1 MLDVFLLLY
10 ITEMEKTHLVKS
22 NPPSSSFPS
31 GLGGSSTCARLLLGR
46 VGLGTGDLLRGGLLL
61 GGRSP
66 PDALDG
72 LRSNGAWTGFSGVLP
87 MSAYFQNGA
96 GELVGMCWLGRCA
109 VLGGASLGCT
119 RCGAGVTNDAPSSCR
134 YDDVS
139 VGDPGAFSTRPSVL
153 DVLGFRMRG
162 RGLSSVPAPVS
173 SGNGFRIGRTG
184 VECESRSDERGWGD
198 PDGDT
203 FRLRAERGSLAAI
216 SLGPE
221 VM

>member
-1 MLDVFLLLY
+1 MRS
-10 ITEMEKTHLVKS
+10 K
-22 NPPSSSFPS
+22 PPSSSSPP
-31 GLGGSSTCARLLLGR
+31 GLGGSSTGGRLAGL

-61 GGRSP
+61 GGGRP
-66 PDALDG
+66 PRALEG
-72 LRSNGAWTGFSGVLP
+72 LRSKGAWTGFSGVLP

-119 RCGAGVTNDAPSSCR
+119 LCGAGVTNDAPSSCR

-139 VGDPGAFSTRPSVL
+139 VGDPGAFSTSPNPL
-153 DVLGFRMRG
+153 AVLGFRARG
-162 RGLSSVPAPVS
+162 RGLSSVPAPGS
-173 SGNGFRIGRTG
+173 SGRGFRIGRTG
-184 VECESRSDERGWGD
+184 VRCESRSDERGWGD
-198 PDGDT
+198 PEGDT
-203 FRLRAERGSLAAI
+203 LRLRAETGSLVAM

>member
-1 MLDVFLLLY
+1 M
-10 ITEMEKTHLVKS
+10 VKS
-22 NPPSSSFPS
+22 NPPSPSSSSPA
-31 GLGGSSTCARLLLGR
+31 GLGGSSTGARLLGR
-46 VGLGTGDLLRGGLLL
+46 VGLGGAGDLLRGGLLL
-61 GGRSP
+61 GAGRP
-66 PDALDG
+66 PSALDG
-72 LRSNGAWTGFSGVLP
+72 LRSKGACTGLSGVLP
-87 MSAYFQNGA
+87 MSAYFQKGA

-134 YDDVS
+134 YDDAS
-139 VGDPGAFSTRPSVL
+139 VGDPGAFSTSPSVL
-153 DVLGFRMRG
+153 DVLAFRARG
-162 RGLSSVPAPVS
+162 SGLSSVPAPAS

-184 VECESRSDERGWGD
+184 VKCESRSDERGWGD

-203 FRLRAERGSLAAI
+203 LRLRADMGSRAAI